1 MAQVTAGSTVHDV
14 VIIGSGAG
22 GGTVT
27 KVLADLG
34 IRVLLMEAGPMVTMD
49 DFKNLA
55 SPLNDW
61 HRGAGDAA
69 TLYTTN
75 TGAAFAQPSVVF
87 PPNAVDEPYTVAPG
101 SQFRWS
107 RSRCIG
113 GRTNHYSRVQLRYSD
128 YDFKNKSMKGV
139 GFDWPIGYADLAP
152 YYDKAERLVG
162 VTGRPE
168 GLRTAPDGIFQTPAA
183 FKPHEH
189 LIYRSCEKLGIK
201 ATSAR
206 QAVIT
211 SAMNGREA
219 CVYCGQC
226 GRGCHGK
233 SNYASSYVQIFPAM
247 ETGRVTVL
255 ANAMARELVTDAS
268 GKVTAVSYID
278 KTTGQERQVRC
289 RTVVLAAAAPESAR
303 LLLNS
308 KSPRYP
314 HGIGN
319 SGGNVGKYLTDTVG
333 FGLSATVPYM
343 RGTPPF
349 TSAGYGSHIYIPW
362 WVTDHSKLD
371 FPLGY
376 HVECGGGGFAVPGL
390 GFAGAAYGQSEGYGL
405 PLKKAIRDSYGM
417 GTNVSL
423 TGRGSCVPNE
433 DSYAEIDPAGTK
445 DKWGIP
451 VLRFHWK
458 WSDHELNQ
466 ARHMRDSFTA
476 ILEGMGGVVNAAAR
490 GGGPGGRGVAD
501 AAGAAGAA
509 AGQPNGGIPGV
520 AAGGPG
526 ARGGAAAPG
535 ATAAGTPGAAGGPI
549 GTPGVPGALGAGAA
563 STAQTPPAQAADDR
577 PQLGAGG
584 GIIHEVGCVRMGTSA
599 DNSVVNSFCRV
610 HDVPNVFSADGG
622 PFASHADKNPTH
634 TIIALAWRTAE
645 YLAEE
650 LRKGN
655 V

>member
-1 MAQVTAGSTVHDV
+1 MGQDRSTVHDV

-49 DFKNLA
+49 DFKTLD
-55 SPLNDW
+55 SPLDAW

-69 TLYTTN
+69 TLYTTGQ
-75 TGAAFAQPSVVF
+75 GAPLQSTSIVR
-87 PPNAVDEPYTVAPG
+87 PPDLTEEPYTVAPG

-107 RSRCIG
+107 RSRVIG
-113 GRTNHYSRVQLRYSD
+113 GRTNHYGRIQLRYSD
-128 YDFKNKSMKGV
+128 YDFKNKSMLGV
-139 GFDWPIGYADLAP
+139 GFDWPIAYSDLAP
-152 YYDKAERLVG
+152 YYDKAERFIG

-168 GLRTAPDGIFQTPAA
+168 GLRSAPDGIFQTPAPWR
-183 FKPHEH
+183 PHEH
-189 LIYRSCEKLGIK
+189 LIHKACEKLGIK
-201 ATSAR
+201 ATSSR
-206 QAVIT
+206 RAVIT
-211 SAMNGREA
+211 SPLNGRPG
-219 CVYCGQC
+219 CIYCGNC
-226 GRGCHGK
+226 GRGCRFR

-278 KTTGQERQVRC
+278 KATGQERQVRC
-289 RTVVLAAAAPESAR
+289 RTVVLSASSGESAR

-308 KSPRYP
+308 TSARHPQ
-314 HGIGN
+314 GVGN
-319 SGGNVGKYLTDTVG
+319 SGGMVGKYLTDTVG
-333 FGLSATVPYM
+333 FGLSGTVPYM
-343 RGTPPF
+343 RGMPPF
-349 TSAGYGSHIYIPW
+349 ASNGYGAHLYIPW
-362 WVTDHSKLD
+362 WKADRHNELD

-376 HVECGGGGFAVPGL
+376 HVELGGNGFAVPAL
-390 GFAGAAYGQSEGYGL
+390 GFGAQAYEQSQGYGL
-405 PLKKAIRDSYGM
+405 AMKKAIRDSYGS
-417 GTNVSL
+417 GINVNF
-423 TGRGSCVPNE
+423 TGRGGMVPNE
-433 DSYAEIDPAGTK
+433 DCYCEIDPDGAK

-458 WSDHELNQ
+458 WSDYERNE

-476 ILEGMGGVVNAAAR
+476 IIETMGGTVNV
-490 GGGPGGRGVAD
+490 GGGRGRG
-501 AAGAAGAA
+501 AGAGAGR
-509 AGQPNGGIPGV
+509 
-520 AAGGPG
+520 G
-526 ARGGAAAPG
+526 AN
-535 ATAAGTPGAAGGPI
+535 PGAAP
-549 GTPGVPGALGAGAA
+549 A
-563 STAQTPPAQAADDR
+563 TPPSAPSAPPQPPDNR

-584 GIIHEVGCVRMGTSA
+584 GIIHEVGCIRMGTNP
-599 DNSVVNSFCRV
+599 DNSVVNRFCQL
-610 HDVPNVFSADGG
+610 HQVPNVFSADGG

-650 LRKGN
+650 MRKGN

>member
-1 MAQVTAGSTVHDV
+1 MAQVMSSTTVHDV
-14 VIIGSGAG
+14 VVIGSGAG

-34 IRVLLMEAGPMVTMD
+34 VKVLLMEAGPMVTMD

-55 SPLNDW
+55 SPLDAW

-75 TGAAFAQPSVVF
+75 TGSVFTPPSVVF
-87 PPNAVDEPYTVAPG
+87 PPNATDEPYTVAPG

-128 YDFKNKSMKGV
+128 YDFKNRSMKGV
-139 GFDWPIGYADLAP
+139 GFDWPISYRDLAP
-152 YYDKAERLVG
+152 YYDKAERFIG
-162 VTGRPE
+162 VTGRAE
-168 GLRTAPDGIFQTPAA
+168 GLRTAPDGIFQTPAP

-189 LIYRSCEKLGIK
+189 LIDRACAKLGIK

-211 SAMNGREA
+211 KAMNGRDA
-219 CVYCGQC
+219 CVYCGNC
-226 GRGCHGK
+226 GRGCRGA
-233 SNYASSYVQIFPAM
+233 SNYASSYVQIFPAIA
-247 ETGRVTVL
+247 TGRVTVL
-255 ANAMARELVTDAS
+255 ANSMARELVTDAS
-268 GKVTAVSYID
+268 GRVVAVSYID
-278 KTTGQERQVRC
+278 KTSGQERQVRC
-289 RTVVLAAAAPESAR
+289 RTVVLSAAAPESAR

-308 KSPRYP
+308 RSSRHPN
-314 HGIGN
+314 GLGN
-319 SGGNVGKYLTDTVG
+319 SGGMVGKYLTDTVG
-333 FGLSATVPYM
+333 FGLSGTVPYM

-349 TSAGYGSHIYIPW
+349 SSAGYGAHIYIPW
-362 WVTDHSKLD
+362 WHTDHRKLD
-371 FPLGY
+371 FPLGF

-390 GFAGAAYGQSEGYGL
+390 GFAAAAYNASEGYGL
-405 PLKKAIRDSYGM
+405 PMKQAIRDSYGM
-417 GTNVSL
+417 GITVSL
-423 TGRGSCVPNE
+423 TGRGSMVPNE
-433 DSYAEIDPAGTK
+433 QCYAEIDPDGAK

-451 VLRFHWK
+451 VLRFHWT
-458 WSDHELNQ
+458 WSDYELNQ
-466 ARHMRDSFTA
+466 ARYMRDSFRA
-476 ILEGMGGVVNAAAR
+476 IIETMGGTVTAPPVAGAGR
-490 GGGPGGRGVAD
+490 GGRGAAAPAAPA
-501 AAGAAGAA
+501 AAGGTPGQAGAA
-509 AGQPNGGIPGV
+509 ASATTAAAS
-520 AAGGPG
+520 AAGAPPS
-526 ARGGAAAPG
+526 AAAP
-535 ATAAGTPGAAGGPI
+535 
-549 GTPGVPGALGAGAA
+549 V
-563 STAQTPPAQAADDR
+563 DDR

-584 GIIHEVGCVRMGTSA
+584 GIIHEVGCVRMGTSSN
-599 DNSVVNSFCRV
+599 NSVVNKFCQV
-610 HDVPNVFSADGG
+610 HHVRNVFSADGG